1 MKKILAGG
9 LSLLMA
15 VSMFAACTDNNESKT
30 SSNATTTA
38 ANDSVA
44 ETTAATEEAK
54 PEFAS
59 DVTLKVWGSQEDQT
73 LLNTLVDN
81 FKAQYPDTNWTIEFG
96 VVSESDAKTE
106 VLKDTEAAADVFAF
120 ASDQLGELVSA
131 GGLYRVSKNKD
142 AIVAANTEASIT
154 AATSDGELYAYPSS
168 AETYF
173 LYYDKKFFTED
184 DVKSL
189 ETILSKDLGAGVT
202 NFSFDIDNG
211 WYNAGFFFAAG
222 AKLFGDNGTDPTMCD
237 FNSDKGVLAGKYMI
251 NLANNPKFANHDD
264 GKLQAGFE
272 ARQLGATVTG
282 AWNAE
287 AIKASLGDDMGVTKL
302 PTITFEDGTT
312 ANMGSMA
319 NFKLYGV
326 NSQTKF
332 PLEAM
337 ALAEFLTNEAA
348 QKLRFDERSFAPTNI
363 NLVNDTEALQSNPVI
378 AASAA
383 QGEFA
388 TLQSSIA
395 QMGNFWTPAEAFG
408 AGVEDGSINMDNLQE
423 KLDLLVESILST
435 LG

>member
-1 MKKILAGG
+1 
-9 LSLLMA
+9 
-15 VSMFAACTDNNESKT
+15 
-30 SSNATTTA
+30 
-38 ANDSVA
+38 
-44 ETTAATEEAK
+44 
-54 PEFAS
+54 
-59 DVTLKVWGSQEDQT
+59 
-73 LLNTLVDN
+73 
-81 FKAQYPDTNWTIEFG
+81 
-96 VVSESDAKTE
+96 
-106 VLKDTEAAADVFAF
+106 
-120 ASDQLGELVSA
+120 
-131 GGLYRVSKNKD
+131 
-142 AIVAANTEASIT
+142 
-154 AATSDGELYAYPSS
+154 
-168 AETYF
+168 
-173 LYYDKKFFTED
+173 
-184 DVKSL
+184 
-189 ETILSKDLGAGVT
+189 
-202 NFSFDIDNG
+202 
-211 WYNAGFFFAAG
+211 
-222 AKLFGDNGTDPTMCD
+222 MCD

-388 TLQSSIA
+388 ALQSSIA